1 MNYRTVTIL
10 ARSDLGASGTKVI
23 DINLQDVVSALT
35 FRIEATVVGTPWLA
49 HLLDCVSKIELVD
62 GSDVLCSL
70 SAYQMDGLHFLDTG
84 KLANLEV
91 ESFYDTTLDGFA
103 AMLFGRYLHDTE
115 LAFDPKQFRNPQ
127 LRITYD
133 ATTVMALATHVYLTV
148 LAECFDEKVP
158 SPIGFLRNTEHYRY
172 TSVIDQYK
180 YIDLPTDMPL
190 RKLIVQ
196 PKLYAFAPV
205 SSLAEI
211 RLSEDNDKR
220 VPFDL
225 DYVHLRALMFHQ
237 FGDVEYS
244 FVSLTH
250 SGSPW
255 HIFTP
260 VADMGPV
267 EALDVTSI
275 AAVRLEGQAGAR
287 LIIST
292 ATNTDAVMGR
302 GHGRIPCFMVC
313 YPFGDQMD
321 MADWYD
327 VTKVG
332 SLRLRI
338 KDGAAV
344 GDASTRVILQQLRRY

>member
-1 MNYRTVTIL
+1 MKYRTTTIL

-23 DINLQDVVSALT
+23 DINLRDVVSALI
-35 FRIEATVVGTPWLA
+35 FRIEATVVNTIWTG

-84 KLANLEV
+84 ELASLEV
-91 ESFYDTTLDGFA
+91 EAFYDTTLDA
-103 AMLFGRYLHDTE
+103 YTAMLFGRFMHDTE
-115 LAFDPKQFRNPQ
+115 LAFDPKQFNNPQ

-133 ATTVMALATHVYLTV
+133 ATTVMALATNVYLTV
-148 LAECFDEKVP
+148 LAECFDEKVV
-158 SPIGFLRNTEHYRY
+158 SPAGFLRNTEHYRY
-172 TSVIDQYK
+172 TSVADTYQYV
-180 YIDLPTDMPL
+180 DLPTDLPL

-196 PKLYAFAPV
+196 PKRYFWAPV
-205 SSLAEI
+205 STLAEVRI
-211 RLSEDNDKR
+211 DEDNLKR
-220 VPFDL
+220 IPFDL
-225 DYVHLRALMFHQ
+225 DYAHLRALMSHQ
-237 FGDVEYS
+237 FGEVEYS
-244 FVSLTH
+244 FACVGH
-250 SGSPW
+250 VDPAW
-255 HIFTP
+255 PIYTP

-267 EALDVTSI
+267 ECMDVTNV
-275 AAVRLEGQAGAR
+275 AAIRLQGQAGAY
-287 LIIST
+287 LAIHANVT
-292 ATNTDAVMGR
+292 TDSVFGR

-338 KDGAAV
+338 KDGAVAP
-344 GDASTRVILQQLRRY
+344 ASTRVILQQLRRY